1 MTFEQWAWGRG
12 FSLPQMDVAKMAWE
26 AALKAQAG
34 EPVAWAIYISGEPSD
49 VFMHKQ
55 FAELECARR
64 DKLYPDPTRQ
74 FVPLFTHPTTERPY
88 NAKVTGSP
96 ALSASPSG
104 LPGYATEV
112 EK

>member
-1 MTFEQWAWGRG
+1 MLSNGEIYTAYITAANQTLR
-12 FSLPQMDVAKMAWE
+12 PQDERIALAFAREIETAV
-26 AALKAQAG
+26 LKAQAG
-34 EPVAWAIYISGEPSD
+34 EPESNLAAFFKLDEQA
-49 VFMHKQ
+49 M
-55 FAELECARR
+55 ELI
-64 DKLYPDPTRQ
+64 
-74 FVPLFTHPTTERPY
+74 HPTTERPY